1 MKWLLDAF
9 RLPKRR
15 CYRCGDE
22 GRGVGQYCDHC
33 YKYLNDPRKY
43 IESVIEVE
51 TLPREKA
58 DIYASGEV
66 RDFLEIEYVSR
77 YKGEFERE
85 VMVMPIEEWERVQ
98 ERGYL

>member
-33 YKYLNDPRKY
+33 YKYLNDPREY
-43 IESVIEVE
+43 IESVIEVGK
-51 TLPREKA
+51 LPQDRAEH
-58 DIYASGEV
+58 YATWDV
-66 RDFLEIEYVSR
+66 KDFLEIEYVSR
-77 YKGEFERE
+77 LKGEFDRK
-85 VMVMPIEEWERVQ
+85 VMVMPVDEWERVK